1 MPFGLFGESSGY
13 KAPKVD
19 FAQKVK
25 NLGHTI
31 ADSRCVI
38 IKYVL
43 SMLIVTILLFMIKR
57 YWFKVSRE
65 SPLMSDFMLTFALV
79 GVTLGLKA
87 ATAAGLAL
95 FAPLKCPAREEQMSA
110 RGWLPP
116 PANDSQRP
124 AYAAYTAAL
133 KGVLAE

>member
-1 MPFGLFGESSGY
+1 MVLGLFGESQAGY
-13 KAPKVD
+13 KAPKVS
-19 FAQKVK
+19 FEQKVK

-31 ADSRCVI
+31 VDSRCVI

-43 SMLIVTILLFMIKR
+43 SMLIVTILLFIVKR
-57 YWFKVSRE
+57 YWFKISRE
-65 SPLMSDFMLTFALV
+65 SPIMSDFFLTFALV

-95 FAPLKCPAREEQMSA
+95 FAPLKCPSREEQMAA

-116 PANDSQRP
+116 PTNDAQSAAYK
-124 AYAAYTAAL
+124 AYASAL
-133 KGVLAE
+133 NVLK